1 MNALAEKILTLQAT
15 ATTTK
20 WVRCNKR
27 SARYQQNSNK
37 ILSVCKPRFSGRCS
51 LFVRVP
57 NGYPMS
63 DLNSPRNRHRAARF
77 GRTRVLQLLGLVAV
91 TALAVFVARRGE
103 SLGAQDAAPTYS
115 KDVAP
120 ILYKNCT
127 TCHRP
132 GGLGPFSLLN
142 YDTAKKNVD
151 DIRDAVK
158 TGLMPPWHA
167 EGPHG
172 TFLNDRRLSDIE
184 KQTILR
190 WIDAGAKKGNLSAL
204 PPAPVYPTSWEIGE
218 PDAIVKMPDDFTV
231 PAKGTVEYQ
240 YFEIP
245 TNFTEDKWVQ
255 AIEFMPGAREV
266 VHHVLVYA
274 KVPPTANAS
283 STVTAVPRAAGAPA
297 PRPLFVRK
305 AQFDSP
311 EDPPRL
317 DSLHPPPRQ
326 LGTLIGGTAPGTNVM
341 KFPAGTALRLRA
353 GTVLTFQMHY
363 TARGHEMHDR
373 TAVGFRFATAAP
385 AEEIR
390 MSAFINGAFTLPAG
404 EKDVAVASELE
415 PTEAIR
421 IWGLLP
427 HTHLRGTRWKY
438 TLEKPDGTSE
448 VILDVPRYDFN
459 WQTYYFFA
467 TPLELPAG
475 SKLKSMAWYD
485 NSAGNKS
492 NPDATKD
499 VKWGDQTWEEM
510 QYTGFLY
517 SVNSRR
523 LKPSTK

>member
-1 MNALAEKILTLQAT
+1 MAPQI
-15 ATTTK
+15 
-20 WVRCNKR
+20 
-27 SARYQQNSNK
+27 AR
-37 ILSVCKPRFSGRCS
+37 P
-51 LFVRVP
+51 
-57 NGYPMS
+57 
-63 DLNSPRNRHRAARF
+63 DRAARIRS
-77 GRTRVLQLLGLVAV
+77 GKTRVLQLLGVSGAALLGVITMQRSTPLVAQDV
-91 TALAVFVARRGE
+91 APVF
-103 SLGAQDAAPTYS
+103 T

-132 GGLGPFSLLN
+132 GGLGPFSLLD
-142 YDTAKKNVD
+142 YDSAKANVA
-151 DIRDAVK
+151 DIKDAVK
-158 TGLMPPWHA
+158 TGFMPPWHA

-172 TFLNDRRLSDIE
+172 TFLNDRRLSDLE

-190 WIDAGAKKGNLSAL
+190 WVDGGAKKGDVKAL
-204 PPAPVYPTSWEIGE
+204 PSKPVYPTSWELGT
-218 PDAIVKMPDDFTV
+218 PDAVVTMSEDFTV
-231 PAKGTVEYQ
+231 PASGTVEYQ

-245 TNFTEDKWVQ
+245 TGFTEDKWIQ

-274 KVPPTANAS
+274 KVPPPTGAAAEAAAAAARAAAAANPPNAS
-283 STVTAVPRAAGAPA
+283 A
-297 PRPLFVRK
+297 PRPQPLFVRK
-305 AQFDSP
+305 PQYDPP
-311 EDPPRL
+311 EEPPRL
-317 DSLHPPPRQ
+317 DTLHPPPRQ

-341 KFPAGTALRLRA
+341 KFPLGTALRLRA

-363 TARGHEMHDR
+363 TAKGHAMHDR
-373 TAVGFRFATAAP
+373 TSVGFRFATAEP
-385 AEEIR
+385 DEEIR
-390 MSAFINGAFTLPAG
+390 MGAFVNGAFTLPAG
-404 EKDVAVASELE
+404 AKDVAVNSELE
-415 PTEAIR
+415 PTQAIR

-467 TPLELPAG
+467 TPLEVPAG
-475 SKLKSMAWYD
+475 AKLKSTAWYD
-485 NSAGNKS
+485 NSAASKT

-510 QYTGFLY
+510 QYTGYLY

-523 LKPSTK
+523 LKPAPK